1 MSRIFFHGRGL
12 KLNDVLEVLRIGF
25 NPLTTTGCLDI
36 LDAVDTEKSAVTF
49 ISFEGIPITRKVI
62 YAKENIQEKRP
73 EFTLTHG
80 GICIS
85 LMDLIR
91 V

>member
-1 MSRIFFHGRGL
+1 MRRGL
-12 KLNDVLEVLRIGF
+12 KLNDVLETLKIGF

-36 LDAVDTEKSAVTF
+36 LDAVDNEKSAVIF

-73 EFTLTHG
+73 NFNLSHG
-80 GICIS
+80 GMYQ
-85 LMDLIR
+85 LYAHDR
-91 V
+91 VTYMS